1 MKVLFITPQLPWPL
15 DQGARIRNYYLLRAL
30 ASQHTVDLLSLDAGS
45 PFRAGDQRAS
55 EDLSNAAAPEAAAR
69 QALEPYCRRLAVFAA
84 PRRGSRARLRALL
97 RSPLPDLVHRAW
109 LPALATCAHTL
120 ANRERYDVVQISS
133 LEMTPYRHCVRDA
146 PSPAP
151 RTVFDN
157 LNAEYRLQ
165 WRALTTDLRTPR
177 RLHAALYSAVQWQ
190 RLRRH
195 EARVCREVD
204 AVVAVSDTDAALLRA
219 LAPSGH
225 YTVLPNGV
233 DTAAFPYHPAAATA
247 GSDPDGGVVLFTG
260 TMDFRPNVD
269 AVLWFVERILPRL
282 RRARPRL
289 RFQVVGKAPH
299 PRLLAAARR
308 HAGLEIVGAV
318 PDMRPFLADATVYT
332 VPMRM
337 GSGVRL
343 KVLEAMAAGVPV
355 VSTTVGLEGIAATP
369 DEHALLADEP
379 AAFAA
384 AIVRLLDDPAER
396 ARLAWHARAL
406 VEARYD
412 WGQLAPTLLAL
423 YGTLERL
430 EISRSAQSLPLE

>member
-45 PFRAGDQRAS
+45 PSRADDQRPTGA
-55 EDLSNAAAPEAAAR
+55 LSNAAAPEATAR
-69 QALEPYCRRLAVFAA
+69 QALEPYCRRLAVFPA
-84 PRRGSRARLRALL
+84 PRRGPRARLVALL
-97 RSPLPDLVHRAW
+97 RSSLPDLVHRAW
-109 LPALATCAHTL
+109 LPALAACARTL
-120 ANRERYDVVQISS
+120 AHSERYDVVQISS
-133 LEMTPYRHCVRDA
+133 LEMTPYRHCVRNA

-165 WRALTTDLRTPR
+165 WRALTTDLRAPR

-190 RLRRH
+190 RLQRY

-204 AVVAVSDTDAALLRA
+204 AVIAVSDTDAALLQA
-219 LAPSGH
+219 VAPSGH

-233 DTAAFPYHPAAATA
+233 DTAAFSYHPAAATA
-247 GSDPDGGVVLFTG
+247 SPDPDGGMVLFTG

-282 RRARPRL
+282 RQARPRL
-289 RFQVVGKAPH
+289 RFLVVGKSPH

-308 HAGLEIVGAV
+308 HTGLEIVGAV
-318 PDMRPFLADATVYT
+318 PDMRPFLAGAAVYT

-355 VSTTVGLEGIAATP
+355 VSTTVGLEGIAATA
-369 DEHALLADEP
+369 DEHALLADHP

-384 AIVRLLDDPAER
+384 AVLWLLDNPAER
-396 ARLAWHARAL
+396 ARLARRARAL
-406 VEARYD
+406 MEARYD
-412 WGQLAPTLLAL
+412 WARLAPTLLAL
-423 YGTLERL
+423 YGALEKP
-430 EISRSAQSLPLE
+430 ESAQSARSVPLE